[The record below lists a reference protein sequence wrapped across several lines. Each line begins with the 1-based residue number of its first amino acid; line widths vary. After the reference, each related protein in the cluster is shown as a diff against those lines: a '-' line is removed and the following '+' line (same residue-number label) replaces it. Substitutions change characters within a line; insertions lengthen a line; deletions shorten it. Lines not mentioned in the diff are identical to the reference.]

1 MFANVFTKS
10 LRDRLGSGL
19 IGAVSLGAL
28 ILFGLWAYKDVDIS
42 FYYDLPVAVLELMG
56 IDPES
61 VGVGSM
67 AFGAMYDFMGA
78 FIVAGVALSI
88 GAAAIAGEEQA
99 GTFGFLLGTPVSRR
113 HALASKTVSMVVI
126 VVVMGLLLWGAAVGS
141 AALLDIE
148 TGGVHLGAITI
159 AVAVNGL
166 FYGLLALGIGSWTGR
181 RGLASGVAAGVMV
194 LGYLGANLLP
204 LADLR
209 GVAQAL
215 PWHYYSSSSP
225 LNNGLDMGH
234 IGVLL
239 GLSVLCFAAAWIG
252 IDRRDLKEKGADP
265 TLIDRLRHHPL
276 TRKAIERIAGSAR
289 VSGITAKSASEFQ
302 GLLTVTAGIM
312 FYMGI
317 FIPIVYNLI
326 PSDFVE
332 IFATFPDVLVA
343 MIGGVDMSEPAGFV
357 TGEIFSLVGPIAII
371 VLLASMGARAL
382 AGEEESHTMGLLL
395 ANPVSREEIVVKKA
409 IAMVGYAVVFSTVVA
424 LGVLIGVTIAG
435 QDAISASGIIAISI
449 LLGLFG
455 LVFGAIALL
464 VGAATGRRKLA
475 IWTVTG
481 VALIAW
487 FMFTFLPLSEA
498 AAPLA
503 EFSPFQWYL
512 GDEPMANG
520 MDWVGAALLSATFVI
535 LVALSV
541 PMLRRRDLR
550 G

>member
-10 LRDRLGSGL
+10 LRDRVGSGL

-56 IDPES
+56 IDPDTF
-61 VGVGSM
+61 GVGSM

-78 FIVAGVALSI
+78 FIVAGIAISI
-88 GAAAIAGEEQA
+88 GAAAIAGEEQS
-99 GTFGFLLGTPVSRR
+99 GTFGFLLGNPVSRR
-113 HALASKTVSMVVI
+113 HALISKTASMVVI
-126 VVVMGLLLWGAAVGS
+126 LVVMGLLLWGAAVGS
-141 AALLDIE
+141 AAMLDIDA
-148 TGGVHLGAITI
+148 GGVHLGAITI
-159 AVAVNGL
+159 ALVVNGL
-166 FYGLLALGIGSWTGR
+166 FYGLLALAIGSWTGR
-181 RGLASGVAAGVMV
+181 RGLASGVAVAVMV

-225 LNNGLDMGH
+225 LNNGLDLGH
-234 IGVLL
+234 IAVLL
-239 GLSVLCFAAAWIG
+239 GLSIFCFAAAWIG
-252 IDRRDLKEKGADP
+252 IERRDLKEKGADP
-265 TLIDRLRHHPL
+265 TLIDRLRHNPM
-276 TRKAIERIAGSAR
+276 TRKAIERVAGSAR

-332 IFATFPDVLVA
+332 IFATFPDALVA

-382 AGEEESHTMGLLL
+382 AGEEESHTMGLLM
-395 ANPVSREEIVVKKA
+395 ANPVSREEIVLKKTV
-409 IAMVGYAVVFSTVVA
+409 AMVVYAVMFALTVA
-424 LGVLIGVTIAG
+424 LAVWLGVTIAG
-435 QDAISASGIIAISI
+435 QDEISLTGIVSISV

-455 LVFGAIALL
+455 LVFGGVALL
-464 VGAATGRRKLA
+464 VSAATGRKKLA
-475 IWTVTG
+475 TWTVTG
-481 VALIAW
+481 VALVAW

-498 AAPLA
+498 AAPVA

-512 GDEPMANG
+512 GSEPMANG
-520 MDWVGAALLSATFVI
+520 MDWVGAGLLAGTFI
-535 LVALSV
+535 ALVALSI
-541 PMLRRRDLR
+541 PMFRRRDLR